1 MFGIDGLQPPNFL
14 QPSLLCS
21 ALYSPSAG
29 EREKGVSIS
38 LTTLPRL
45 AFRPAPPSGAEH
57 CPAFLVRC
65 RSEGLAPHLIVA
77 CRADALSPRL
87 GECGEDE
94 SAVPPHLAGLMNAPG
109 ESQMDQTAVYP
120 SAIATHHSASPSPA
134 KPAPR
139 RTCSAAS
146 VRLRGGVGSS
156 VSSHDACDSMECG
169 DAVDVASAALLRR
182 LHGNTRRREHTLL
195 RYWHAEGGDD
205 ADFHG
210 SRVIWSAAVDA
221 SGAVV
226 AVVKVLVVPTFVFI
240 EYLVGL
246 HTGSAA
252 ARWLLLCVLRDLVGS
267 SELELRLQVDTVHA
281 ADAHGMYSSQLLLTA
296 FDWKDR
302 ERDGVHTV
310 FMRGGLTDS
319 IAALQAR
326 LQRKHHA
333 AGHSLR
339 MAQRCSDRG
348 GGGGLRSV
356 AMPRA
361 AARLAN
367 TRLSATARDE
377 AYVSVGSLP
386 SLPSCSGA
394 AGTVYRA
401 GKDRVQHVLEMRC
414 AEPSSA
420 AFLQQ
425 WLPEWFLQST
435 SLPVTVV
442 YLIRA
447 GMWTPTLLVAE
458 SLYLICFHAV
468 RDQNGHARP
477 VSGAAGLYPL
487 VTHCDELPSYEGRV
501 HGEEYETEHA
511 AAEAAASLSSDHAI
525 TWRLPSGAFV
535 VLDGAA
541 ARSGGSQNINDVV
554 GTTLVPS
561 VLIHL
566 DRRITQEVAFTPIT
580 ANMTIRQLA
589 VAEVLTD
596 YGQRFW
602 RARRGS
608 QSTLCTPAD
617 VLPEHQPSVS
627 LAAARAV
634 RSRDAAV
641 LFGAVTASRP
651 YPAATRRRAIAP
663 GEVRTWRRRDESRDD
678 AMSYF
683 FPIGR
688 VHPRQLTAVAR
699 SADFASVAAAD
710 DLSTAS
716 AAAASGAVPA
726 SSVAASA
733 ATTSSDLVG
742 NTAGATNVSTA
753 TPCCHAASSG
763 ASCSVATAA
772 AACASIAV
780 SSCHAVSAAT
790 SHSVAATSSTLTSFA
805 AAIGPAAIAS
815 PLLTTNTATAG
826 HAASASISLSASADI
841 ASQPTA
847 APPRHTYDA
856 RPAHTNSSTL
866 AVVAAAATDSVH
878 AASSSSNLATSD
890 EAAHSTAA
898 SSTATIASVHPR
910 DAASPAPAASA
921 PASSAAS
928 APGDLLPL
936 APPRLL
942 PPPPPFLPGPVSGAS
957 RHGVVAGRWARL
969 MCEPQQ
975 PHALPALR
983 PPALAPPAAPVPPP
997 RLSEDARGR
1006 MVSTRRGLAAGR
1018 WPRMMVSPL
1027 HQKPDRRIMSPRNAD
1042 VSVTLPVLAVRLP
1055 ASGVSHP
1062 PGAAGLGESMCVPPP
1077 VLPLLRAPQLWVRT
1091 VPALQL
1097 STSPTP
1103 RLAFEPQRLSRGQR
1117 GGDCGVSSIAAASQG
1132 GASGDA
1138 RASVGPSAPCKSGSG
1153 GGSDAWCAAAYGYD
1167 LDDDALAAAADAAIA
1182 EQRHSLGSRTLRRP
1196 CSSAVGAPVT
1206 EANAQLFDGGAP
1218 LGTGDAVPSGG
1229 TSACASALHH
1239 TSSASGDA
1247 YGPSAPVHV
1256 EAGAT
1261 WASSSAMRLAPV
1273 FLPSPDVH
1281 SAAASQPPGGWATI
1295 TQRDPGGSTMRR
1307 ESDWFDSELADED
1320 EVLGAALRVDAS
1332 SPTPPSTEGGS
1343 SRSDPESGGESVCC
1357 GDADAVC
1364 PPPRCTPRHAAYSA
1378 ASAVRA
1384 ASAGGMDML
1393 ERVSEWAAEHVVR
1406 FAVPAGADG
1415 WRTVAAADDSV
1426 CNDDLITWLQACEH
1440 RVLTFL
1446 CDLHCPCAGVGC
1458 ACHARAAAVRQR
1470 VVDQHGPWELQPW
1483 RPRAMAGGELRQDLA
1498 YGTRRGQCH
1507 TCGRV
1512 VLAATGGGAVP
1523 ARCASCTSNRA
1534 SCAAP
1539 ADDTQSLIRAI
1550 VGDAVVAPDVPEALL
1565 MWNAAGWYC
1574 GPLARAKPAVVMR
1587 SQRRY
1592 DVLGSLLV
1600 GSGAPTYLAV
1610 TEVNGS
1616 STDFRS
1622 PHGLHAW
1629 LSSRGYASVILPGP
1643 VSKSIH
1649 AVKGRLGGSVL
1660 AWRVDTVQL
1669 VGAAPSA
1676 DPDSATLSA
1685 VYRHRRQCGHGV
1697 PPVRVGVVY
1706 GSHRRNGKAK
1716 AVQMVTMHAM
1726 RDEGVI
1732 MAGDYNVTPADGFQ
1746 AAGRRRVQADTLF
1759 ATLTGDGRPQSSLSL
1774 AAVVPLGHDHA
1785 RGEHSRVC
1793 RTPRAV
1799 NSCSDGRGM
1808 PASDARVYMG
1818 TSTIDHAV
1826 VAGHERLAWSL
1837 QSRWLVCDG
1846 EGLVSDHEIIVVQ
1859 RQPRSVVT
1867 DGRGIYRLP
1876 RYCLSKWTPKQHASY
1891 CAEIERAM
1899 RECTVAVDDREHAMG
1914 QLVSIA
1920 LRAAD
1925 VAISPITHRTAHQV
1939 ARIGHAGGDASGLA
1953 SQVARVR
1960 GVLDVVQ
1967 RAARTSDAA
1976 DAALNAATVGN
1987 STYAIA
1993 CRLRAR
1999 AALADAAA
2007 REGLLYDARAAQY
2020 VGRHN
2025 RFLRGALSLRT
2036 ATSAPST
2043 YSQVLPVRRAV
2054 VSRLQ
2059 RELQYYGGKHSV
2071 LRRRQDEP
2079 VIRGVQAARDA
2090 PDPAAARDAIIQ
2102 AMSQRSQRGQH
2113 GIRGFYTGD
2122 DAARGTW
2129 VGEAAATRRGIGEI
2143 YRAIDDDNHGHGVCA
2158 ERVVGFFSAFC
2169 SDMWPEL
2176 CAHDGDAW
2184 TLPAVCAFPDY
2195 QRSLSQLH
2203 GDKAVSLD
2211 RISKEMIE
2219 AAPTAFQH
2227 LCYQASMAIATP
2239 HDDGSRSQPALWSR
2253 IPVQCLDK
2261 KKPSD
2266 EIKKKRDI
2274 ALPSQMMKQQ
2284 ANLYFPAYSAVMPRL
2299 HGGNFGWT
2307 RGVAPRGA
2315 AMVASYAMDHAH
2327 LLRHLLIVVYA
2338 DIQRFFPAMDRD
2350 FLILAQQWYGLP
2362 ADVREATRSLY
2373 ENACMLY
2380 ETAHGLADFCFDTLH
2395 MTTGRVQGC
2404 RLSTEEAKI
2413 FLSSLAEAIDVVAG
2427 GSGVRFWCGA
2437 GEGTRRIASVFCADD
2452 VAGMLTSWSGSSAF
2466 VAILD
2471 EWATVSASVCGIDL
2485 KECSKT
2491 TYSAL
2496 SWSRQTAHLQR
2507 RCSQMIASSSYM
2519 ASSCRV
2525 FPFPALTHMLATD
2538 AA

>member
-1 MFGIDGLQPPNFL
+1 M
-14 QPSLLCS
+14 
-21 ALYSPSAG
+21 
-29 EREKGVSIS
+29 
-38 LTTLPRL
+38 
-45 AFRPAPPSGAEH
+45 
-57 CPAFLVRC
+57 
-65 RSEGLAPHLIVA
+65 
-77 CRADALSPRL
+77 
-87 GECGEDE
+87 
-94 SAVPPHLAGLMNAPG
+94 
-109 ESQMDQTAVYP
+109 
-120 SAIATHHSASPSPA
+120 
-134 KPAPR
+134 
-139 RTCSAAS
+139 
-146 VRLRGGVGSS
+146 
-156 VSSHDACDSMECG
+156 
-169 DAVDVASAALLRR
+169 
-182 LHGNTRRREHTLL
+182 
-195 RYWHAEGGDD
+195 
-205 ADFHG
+205 
-210 SRVIWSAAVDA
+210 
-221 SGAVV
+221 
-226 AVVKVLVVPTFVFI
+226 
-240 EYLVGL
+240 
-246 HTGSAA
+246 
-252 ARWLLLCVLRDLVGS
+252 
-267 SELELRLQVDTVHA
+267 
-281 ADAHGMYSSQLLLTA
+281 
-296 FDWKDR
+296 
-302 ERDGVHTV
+302 
-310 FMRGGLTDS
+310 
-319 IAALQAR
+319 
-326 LQRKHHA
+326 
-333 AGHSLR
+333 
-339 MAQRCSDRG
+339 
-348 GGGGLRSV
+348 
-356 AMPRA
+356 
-361 AARLAN
+361 
-367 TRLSATARDE
+367 
-377 AYVSVGSLP
+377 
-386 SLPSCSGA
+386 
-394 AGTVYRA
+394 
-401 GKDRVQHVLEMRC
+401 
-414 AEPSSA
+414 
-420 AFLQQ
+420 
-425 WLPEWFLQST
+425 
-435 SLPVTVV
+435 
-442 YLIRA
+442 
-447 GMWTPTLLVAE
+447 
-458 SLYLICFHAV
+458 
-468 RDQNGHARP
+468 
-477 VSGAAGLYPL
+477 
-487 VTHCDELPSYEGRV
+487 
-501 HGEEYETEHA
+501 
-511 AAEAAASLSSDHAI
+511 
-525 TWRLPSGAFV
+525 
-535 VLDGAA
+535 
-541 ARSGGSQNINDVV
+541 
-554 GTTLVPS
+554 
-561 VLIHL
+561 
-566 DRRITQEVAFTPIT
+566 
-580 ANMTIRQLA
+580 
-589 VAEVLTD
+589 
-596 YGQRFW
+596 
-602 RARRGS
+602 
-608 QSTLCTPAD
+608 
-617 VLPEHQPSVS
+617 
-627 LAAARAV
+627 
-634 RSRDAAV
+634 
-641 LFGAVTASRP
+641 
-651 YPAATRRRAIAP
+651 
-663 GEVRTWRRRDESRDD
+663 
-678 AMSYF
+678 
-683 FPIGR
+683 
-688 VHPRQLTAVAR
+688 
-699 SADFASVAAAD
+699 
-710 DLSTAS
+710 
-716 AAAASGAVPA
+716 
-726 SSVAASA
+726 
-733 ATTSSDLVG
+733 
-742 NTAGATNVSTA
+742 
-753 TPCCHAASSG
+753 
-763 ASCSVATAA
+763 
-772 AACASIAV
+772 
-780 SSCHAVSAAT
+780 
-790 SHSVAATSSTLTSFA
+790 
-805 AAIGPAAIAS
+805 
-815 PLLTTNTATAG
+815 
-826 HAASASISLSASADI
+826 
-841 ASQPTA
+841 
-847 APPRHTYDA
+847 
-856 RPAHTNSSTL
+856 
-866 AVVAAAATDSVH
+866 
-878 AASSSSNLATSD
+878 
-890 EAAHSTAA
+890 
-898 SSTATIASVHPR
+898 
-910 DAASPAPAASA
+910 
-921 PASSAAS
+921 
-928 APGDLLPL
+928 
-936 APPRLL
+936 
-942 PPPPPFLPGPVSGAS
+942 
-957 RHGVVAGRWARL
+957 
-969 MCEPQQ
+969 
-975 PHALPALR
+975 
-983 PPALAPPAAPVPPP
+983 
-997 RLSEDARGR
+997 
-1006 MVSTRRGLAAGR
+1006 
-1018 WPRMMVSPL
+1018 
-1027 HQKPDRRIMSPRNAD
+1027 
-1042 VSVTLPVLAVRLP
+1042 
-1055 ASGVSHP
+1055 
-1062 PGAAGLGESMCVPPP
+1062 
-1077 VLPLLRAPQLWVRT
+1077 
-1091 VPALQL
+1091 
-1097 STSPTP
+1097 
-1103 RLAFEPQRLSRGQR
+1103 
-1117 GGDCGVSSIAAASQG
+1117 
-1132 GASGDA
+1132 
-1138 RASVGPSAPCKSGSG
+1138 
-1153 GGSDAWCAAAYGYD
+1153 
-1167 LDDDALAAAADAAIA
+1167 
-1182 EQRHSLGSRTLRRP
+1182 
-1196 CSSAVGAPVT
+1196 
-1206 EANAQLFDGGAP
+1206 
-1218 LGTGDAVPSGG
+1218 
-1229 TSACASALHH
+1229 
-1239 TSSASGDA
+1239 
-1247 YGPSAPVHV
+1247 
-1256 EAGAT
+1256 
-1261 WASSSAMRLAPV
+1261 
-1273 FLPSPDVH
+1273 
-1281 SAAASQPPGGWATI
+1281 
-1295 TQRDPGGSTMRR
+1295 
-1307 ESDWFDSELADED
+1307 
-1320 EVLGAALRVDAS
+1320 
-1332 SPTPPSTEGGS
+1332 
-1343 SRSDPESGGESVCC
+1343 
-1357 GDADAVC
+1357 
-1364 PPPRCTPRHAAYSA
+1364 
-1378 ASAVRA
+1378 
-1384 ASAGGMDML
+1384 
-1393 ERVSEWAAEHVVR
+1393 
-1406 FAVPAGADG
+1406 
-1415 WRTVAAADDSV
+1415 
-1426 CNDDLITWLQACEH
+1426 
-1440 RVLTFL
+1440 
-1446 CDLHCPCAGVGC
+1446 
-1458 ACHARAAAVRQR
+1458 
-1470 VVDQHGPWELQPW
+1470 
-1483 RPRAMAGGELRQDLA
+1483 
-1498 YGTRRGQCH
+1498 
-1507 TCGRV
+1507 
-1512 VLAATGGGAVP
+1512 P

-2496 SWSRQTAHLQR
+2496 MVEADGTPSEAVQPDDCKLVLHGVELPRLPISGSYTHIGDRRCLNGDQRDARDHVVKLCHAWLARVQQIQRCNQRTFAEYTNSGLSSIVESYSHCCPLTYTDGERVERTRRQHFRMRFRGATTAHTQDRYLPASWQPTRNYGRVSEESPEVQMVGDGWHHVHALSDAGLHAATVSALAEGIDTPLRFCARSVLDLLCYMGGMRGSNPAVWEWDHLREVLGRRIGANRTMASQR
-2507 RCSQMIASSSYM
+2507 VVPMERWMVIHSATRQLMRSSELGVPAYNFTFAQGHEPGDGDPLDPHAPHHQPMDADTLEVFRGDLLDGRHTVSVLGRVRVPCWLLLSSGVVMRSHACVADGSRYMTPAEACDWIPELSASSEIRAAAMRAWTLLVSDLVALGVKPVRGEVPVSAFTM
-2519 ASSCRV
+2519 WHGDRAMGSPDGSSDMGARQPLDELISRMCDGDASAAHQWADAYHGWAARRMPRV
-2525 FPFPALTHMLATD
+2525 AVARDVAAPTHAETHGPHTRYRLPPGGSGTHQTLLRGVPPPVPPLQMRTLCLDMLRSSGGSARMECVWHASVARPCSSRLSSSNCLHGPSLSLSKLGGAPWLLERRSERPLRRRVLSRASRLLPTRTKPRSAHGVAGLATTSGRLNRCCLRCCVTSRFK
-2538 AA
+2538 AFRTLRQLWEMGRGTNVAVASHVLSFCTTARC